1 METVAIAAVCLAVAG
16 QAWFWYLHAHEQ
28 RSLWYGLSFIFD
40 SSSLRVDSTS
50 LR

>member
-1 METVAIAAVCLAVAG
+1 MQLAANEGPIALRHCLSTI
-16 QAWFWYLHAHEQ
+16 L
-28 RSLWYGLSFIFD
+28 D